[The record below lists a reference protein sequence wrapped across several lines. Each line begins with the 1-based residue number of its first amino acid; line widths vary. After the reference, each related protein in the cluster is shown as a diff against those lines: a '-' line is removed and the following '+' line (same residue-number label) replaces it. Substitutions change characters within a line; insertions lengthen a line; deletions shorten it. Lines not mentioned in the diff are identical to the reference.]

1 MNLEGQIASI
11 ETANINKETLDAL
24 GNASKAMKTIHG
36 GLTIDKVDAT
46 MEDLEEQHAISKEI
60 ASALTQGSTANAV
73 DDDELESELADLQQE
88 ELDNTMLK
96 TGTMPVHDQVH
107 RMPSV
112 ANTERKYMGPLYSQ
126 IRGADNLQ
134 REERLPLKQRKTT
147 RKKSFG
153 DYKPKWPCNLLS
165 FIPFFLLH
173 VQLQRPYNFEAYPGS
188 VLSVFWDGRS
198 GATTAIFSLIWV
210 CTG

>member
-24 GNASKAMKTIHG
+24 GNASKAMKSIHG

-46 MEDLEEQHAISKEI
+46 MEDLEEQHAISNEI

-96 TGTMPVHDQVH
+96 TGSVPVHDQIH
-107 RMPSV
+107 RMPNVSN
-112 ANTERKYMGPLYSQ
+112 AEREFS
-126 IRGADNLQ
+126 
-134 REERLPLKQRKTT
+134 
-147 RKKSFG
+147 
-153 DYKPKWPCNLLS
+153 
-165 FIPFFLLH
+165 
-173 VQLQRPYNFEAYPGS
+173 PYTCTAVTFAY
-188 VLSVFWDGRS
+188 
-198 GATTAIFSLIWV
+198 
-210 CTG
+210 